1 MEPLKVNKSS
11 VFRSYAR
18 VGLTLLLLGSLFG
31 VAGSL
36 QYAVPGFLRDLLS
49 FEKMRP
55 LHVSSVIFWIIFIS
69 TGSVLFY
76 LRESGRQI
84 SGQLA
89 SMQLVLK
96 VIAVVAIAAA
106 YFYGL
111 FGGRE
116 YWEFPPVLAI
126 FILLAWILFAVN
138 VLRAVKSVRKQPV
151 YIWMWLTGAI
161 GFLFTFS
168 ESYLW
173 LIPYFKEHVVRD
185 MTVQWK
191 SYGSMVG
198 CWNMLV
204 YGLGLYL
211 VEKISADKSYGQSRL
226 AFLMFFLGFFNLLF
240 NWSHHVYTLPISP
253 YIKHVG
259 YAVSMTELIILG
271 RIIYKWRGTLST
283 HQKHKHHLAF
293 RFLMAADY
301 WIFFNVFLA
310 SLISIPAI
318 NVYTHGTH
326 ITVAHAMGATIG
338 INSMLLLACI
348 FDQVGTTRY
357 IKLQFQGFISL
368 GFWMVNIALAVF
380 IISLLSAGALRA
392 YWQMDATPLPFSE
405 MMKQSI
411 PFFILFATTGFFLLL
426 GFSMIGYKL
435 LRALFQKETKT
446 ILQTERI
453 KIPEEEEW
461 FA

>member
-1 MEPLKVNKSS
+1 MEPLKVNKDN
-11 VFRSYAR
+11 VFRGYTIA
-18 VGLTLLLLGSLFG
+18 GLSLLLLGLLFG
-31 VAGSL
+31 VVGSL
-36 QYAVPGFLRDLLS
+36 QYTIPGFLRDLLS
-49 FEKMRP
+49 FEKIRP
-55 LHVSSVIFWIIFIS
+55 LHVSSVIFWIILIS

-76 LRESGRQI
+76 LRESGRPI
-84 SGQLA
+84 SSKVAVVQL
-89 SMQLVLK
+89 LLK
-96 VIAVVAIAAA
+96 ITAVVAIAVA
-106 YFYGL
+106 YFNGL

-116 YWEFPPVLAI
+116 YWEFPPVLAL
-126 FILLAWILFAVN
+126 FILLAWLLFAVN
-138 VLRAVKSVRKQPV
+138 VLRAVRSVRQQPV

-173 LIPYFKEHVVRD
+173 LIPYFKEHVVLD

-211 VEKISADKSYGQSRL
+211 VEKISEDKSYGRSRL

-253 YIKHVG
+253 YIKHIG

-310 SLISIPAI
+310 TLISIPAI

-326 ITVAHAMGATIG
+326 ITVAHVMGATIG

-348 FDQVGTTRY
+348 FDQASAPQNTT
-357 IKLQFQGFISL
+357 LQFRGFVSV
-368 GFWMVNIALAVF
+368 GFWMVNVALTVF
-380 IISLLSAGALRA
+380 IISLLSTGVLRA
-392 YWQMDATPLPFSE
+392 YWQMDPTPIPFSE
-405 MMKQSI
+405 LMKQSI
-411 PFFILFATTGFFLLL
+411 PFFILFATAGFFLLV

-435 LRALFQKETKT
+435 LQTLIQKESKA
-446 ILQTERI
+446 INQTERI
-453 KIPEEEEW
+453 RIPEEKEW